1 MERVTQGQH
10 GVIQQDLVLV
20 GGANDVQHD
29 VGLHLVQHDAV
40 VVEDDV
46 ARLLGRLV
54 DEALFKRLLRLQ
66 IGVGMARDACA
77 A

>member
-1 MERVTQGQH
+1 MQRVTQSQH

-20 GGANDVQHD
+20 GSANDVQHD
-29 VGLHLVQHDAV
+29 VRLHLVQHDAV

-54 DEALFKRLLRLQ
+54 DEALFESLLRLQ
-66 IGVGMARDACA
+66 IGVRVCWDACA